1 MSLLLCF
8 IKMLHS
14 YIYIANLNLTSKQ
27 KSGKTVIILNP
38 HLSLVKEK
46 AAAVVAL
53 SSE

>member
-14 YIYIANLNLTSKQ
+14 YIYIANLNLTSQ
-27 KSGKTVIILNP
+27 QTTGKTVILNP